1 MCMGDA
7 VSIQTR
13 VKKPTNVSLDQS
25 LIEDAK
31 ALGINISQA
40 AESGLREAVAAERSE
55 LWRRENAKAIES
67 ANAWVEKNGLPL
79 AKYRQF

>member
-1 MCMGDA
+1 MN
-7 VSIQTR
+7 IQTR
-13 VKKPTNVSLDQS
+13 TKKPTNVSLDQS

-40 AESGLREAVAAERSE
+40 AETGLREAVSEERSA
-55 LWRRENAKAIES
+55 LWRRENATAIES

-79 AKYRQF
+79 AKYRPF